1 MYFRFHFFK
10 IVFVIN
16 GNLKYLRRVKGKR
29 KYFEV
34 SIGDEGTCLT
44 MWRRDDLSLTESTTS
59 EPYWV
64 DANLRELAW
73 LNRPSWN
80 WVGVVLSA
88 LTRRVPGEV
97 GKTQLRSCRSKE
109 VIRVLGRRVKG
120 AIVCSTSSSSPAVQN
135 CSGDLHVCKLGGS
148 RSNVKPACPIL
159 SFIGIAT

>member
-29 KYFEV
+29 KYCEV
-34 SIGDEGTCLT
+34 ASGDEGTCLT
-44 MWRRDDLSLTESTTS
+44 MWRRDDLSLRESTTS

-64 DANLRELAW
+64 DASLRELAW

-88 LTRRVPGEV
+88 LTRRVPGEG

-109 VIRVLGRRVKG
+109 VIDLEHKQGTLPEVH
-120 AIVCSTSSSSPAVQN
+120 SSSLCLVHWSTQ
-135 CSGDLHVCKLGGS
+135 LQ
-148 RSNVKPACPIL
+148 IQ
-159 SFIGIAT
+159 

>member
-29 KYFEV
+29 KYCEV
-34 SIGDEGTCLT
+34 ASGDEGTCLT
-44 MWRRDDLSLTESTTS
+44 MWRRDDLSLRESTTS

-64 DANLRELAW
+64 DASLRELAW

-88 LTRRVPGEV
+88 LTRRVPGEG
-97 GKTQLRSCRSKE
+97 GKNSFEVAEPRE
-109 VIRVLGRRVKG
+109 VIRVLGRR
-120 AIVCSTSSSSPAVQN
+120 AAAAAAAVQQ
-135 CSGDLHVCKLGGS
+135 SEIVRGIFICKLGGS
-148 RSNVKPACPIL
+148 RSNVKPASPIL
-159 SFIGIAT
+159 SFIGVAT

>member
-1 MYFRFHFFK
+1 MHFRFHFFK

-88 LTRRVPGEV
+88 LTRRVPGEG
-97 GKTQLRSCRSKE
+97 GKNSFEVAEPRE
-109 VIRVLGRRVKG
+109 VIRVLGRR
-120 AIVCSTSSSSPAVQN
+120 AAAAAAAVQQ
-135 CSGDLHVCKLGGS
+135 SEIVRGIFICKLGGS
-148 RSNVKPACPIL
+148 RSNVKPAGPIL
-159 SFIGIAT
+159 SFIRVTI